1 MLPLVEPFAAAW
13 KALATRQRLAL
24 AVALALTL
32 TAAGA
37 VAIRAQPEPAGPAG
51 PPPAGAA
58 SEQDGPGQRAPQGD
72 APGLRQQIALRAALE
87 RDVDGKVARVLEPLV
102 GSGGFVVRTTAEM
115 DFAKVLRRE
124 KSIDPDSAVVLTEE
138 RSKEKPSSAS
148 ERQEQRASYEYS
160 VRESS
165 IEQPAG
171 QLLRLSVA
179 VLVDQRRSDDAAVD
193 EPAGTPGAGLRATP
207 RSDEEIAQ
215 IEELIKGAIGFD
227 ARRGDRVTVEQ
238 VAFLRAPATAPAA
251 GLDPRSWPPG
261 VIGIVVFVLAL
272 AALALLARPLLA
284 LLRPRADGAVPAAAG
299 GLQPAAAASGA
310 LPPGRPSPVEALR
323 QRLAAVAVEEPE
335 GMAQTL
341 RVWLHESRR
350 ERQP

>member
-1 MLPLVEPFAAAW
+1 MPPLVEPFAAAG
-13 KALATRQRLAL
+13 KARALRQRLAL
-24 AVALALTL
+24 AVALALTV
-32 TAAGA
+32 TAAGT
-37 VAIRAQPEPAGPAG
+37 
-51 PPPAGAA
+51 PAGAA
-58 SEQDGPGQRAPQGD
+58 PEQGAPEGD
-72 APGLRQQIALRAALE
+72 APGFPQQIALRAALE
-87 RDVDGKVARVLEPLV
+87 RDIDGKVARVLEPLV
-102 GSGGFVVRTTAEM
+102 GSDGFVVRTTAEM

-138 RSKEKPSSAS
+138 RSKEKPAAASA
-148 ERQEQRASYEYS
+148 RQEQRASYEYS

-179 VLVDQRRSDDAAVD
+179 VLVDQRRSDDGGVD
-193 EPAGTPGAGLRATP
+193 EPAGTAGAGPRATP

-238 VAFLRAPATAPAA
+238 VAFRRAPVVTPAA
-251 GLDPRSWPPG
+251 GLDPRSWPPRAT
-261 VIGIVVFVLAL
+261 GIALFALAL
-272 AALALLARPLLA
+272 AAFALLARPLLA
-284 LLRPRADGAVPAAAG
+284 RLRPAANGALPAAAG
-299 GLQPAAAASGA
+299 GLQPAAAGSGT
-310 LPPGRPSPVEALR
+310 LPAGRPSPVEALR

>member
-1 MLPLVEPFAAAW
+1 MPPPLVEPFAAAG
-13 KALATRQRLAL
+13 KALAPRPRLAL

-37 VAIRAQPEPAGPAG
+37 VAIWAQPEPAGPAG
-51 PPPAGAA
+51 PPPAGTAP
-58 SEQDGPGQRAPQGD
+58 EQDAPQGD

-138 RSKEKPSSAS
+138 RSKEKPAGAS

-179 VLVDQRRSDDAAVD
+179 VLVDQSRSDDAGVD
-193 EPAGTPGAGLRATP
+193 EPTATPGAGPRATP

-238 VAFLRAPATAPAA
+238 VAFRRAPVVTPAV
-251 GLDPRSWPPG
+251 GLDPRSWPPRVMG
-261 VIGIVVFVLAL
+261 VALFVLAL
-272 AALALLARPLLA
+272 VAFALLARPLLA
-284 LLRPRADGAVPAAAG
+284 LLRPATASGAAPGTAG